1 MLEFLSGIK
10 AYLYAGAAAIILAL
24 SVTVYVQHVKI
35 EGKNDKIKSV
45 NTELSVSNQSV
56 TDLTKSLKDV
66 GAQLAQKEKDDL
78 AKQATIA
85 ANLKAIAQRDKTL
98 EGMEAR
104 LKSRPSGSKC
114 PIPKDLKDAW
124 NTL

>member
-10 AYLYAGAAAIILAL
+10 TYLYAGVAAILLAL

-35 EGKNDKIKSV
+35 EGKNDKIKAV

-56 TDLTKSLKDV
+56 TDLTKAIKDV
-66 GAQLAQKEKDDL
+66 RDQLAQKEKDDL

-85 ANLKAIAQRDKTL
+85 ANLARIAEQDKSL
-98 EGMEAR
+98 ESMEAR
-104 LKSRPSGSKC
+104 LKARKSASNC
-114 PIPKDLKDAW
+114 PIPKDLNNAW
-124 NTL
+124 NNL

>member
-10 AYLYAGAAAIILAL
+10 AYLYAGAATIILAL

-35 EGKNDKIKSV
+35 DGKNDKIKAV

-56 TDLTKSLKDV
+56 KDLAKSLKDV
-66 GAQLAQKEKDDL
+66 GDQLAAKEKDDL

-85 ANLKAIAQRDKTL
+85 ANLKAIAEKDLSFKS
-98 EGMEAR
+98 MEAR
-104 LKSRPSGSKC
+104 LKARKSTSNC
-114 PIPKDLKDAW
+114 PIPKDLNDAW
-124 NTL
+124 NNL

>member
-10 AYLYAGAAAIILAL
+10 AYLYAGAAAIILTL

-35 EGKNDKIKSV
+35 DGKNDKIKAV

-56 TDLTKSLKDV
+56 KDLTKSLKDV
-66 GAQLAQKEKDDL
+66 GDQLAAKEKDDL

-85 ANLKAIAQRDKTL
+85 ANLKAIAEKDKSFKS
-98 EGMEAR
+98 MEAH
-104 LKSRPSGSKC
+104 LKARKSTSNC
-114 PIPKDLKDAW
+114 PIPKDLNDAW
-124 NTL
+124 NNL

>member
-66 GAQLAQKEKDDL
+66 GAQFAQKEKDDL

-85 ANLKAIAQRDKTL
+85 ANLKAIEQRDKTL
-98 EGMEAR
+98 ESMEAR
-104 LKSRPSGSKC
+104 LKVRPSASNC
-114 PIPKDLKDAW
+114 PIPKDLQDAW

>member
-1 MLEFLSGIK
+1 MLKFLSGIK
-10 AYLYAGAAAIILAL
+10 SYLYMGTAVIILAL
-24 SVTVYVQHVKI
+24 SVTVYVQRVKI
-35 EGKNDKIKSV
+35 EGKNDKIKSL

-104 LKSRPSGSKC
+104 LKTRPSASNC
-114 PIPKDLKDAW
+114 PIPEDLKDAW
-124 NTL
+124 NNL

>member
-1 MLEFLSGIK
+1 MLEFLNGIK
-10 AYLYAGAAAIILAL
+10 VYLYAGVAAILLAL

-35 EGKNDKIKSV
+35 EGKNDKIKAV

-78 AKQATIA
+78 AKQTAIK
-85 ANLKAIAQRDKTL
+85 ANLAHIAEQDKSL
-98 EGMEAR
+98 ESMEAR
-104 LKSRPSGSKC
+104 LKARKSGSNC
-114 PIPKDLKDAW
+114 PIPKDLNDAW
-124 NTL
+124 NNL

>member
-10 AYLYAGAAAIILAL
+10 NYLYAGVAAILLAL

-35 EGKNDKIKSV
+35 EGKNDKIKAV

-56 TDLTKSLKDV
+56 KDLTKSLKDV
-66 GAQLAQKEKDDL
+66 GDQLAQKEKDDL

-85 ANLKAIAQRDKTL
+85 ANLVRIAEQDKSL
-98 EGMEAR
+98 ESMEAR
-104 LKSRPSGSKC
+104 LKARKSGSNC
-114 PIPKDLKDAW
+114 PIPKDLNDAW
-124 NTL
+124 NNL

>member
-1 MLEFLSGIK
+1 MLEFLNGIK
-10 AYLYAGAAAIILAL
+10 VYLYAGVAAILLAL

-35 EGKNDKIKSV
+35 EGKNDKIKAV

-78 AKQATIA
+78 AKQATIK
-85 ANLKAIAQRDKTL
+85 ANLAHIAEQDKSL
-98 EGMEAR
+98 ESMEAR
-104 LKSRPSGSKC
+104 LKARKSGSNC
-114 PIPKDLKDAW
+114 PIPKDLNDAW
-124 NTL
+124 NNL

>member
-10 AYLYAGAAAIILAL
+10 TYLYAGVTAILLAL

-35 EGKNDKIKSV
+35 ESKNDKIKAV

-56 TDLTKSLKDV
+56 TDLTKAIKDV
-66 GAQLAQKEKDDL
+66 RDQLAQKEKDDL

-85 ANLKAIAQRDKTL
+85 ANLARIAEQDKSL
-98 EGMEAR
+98 ESMEAR
-104 LKSRPSGSKC
+104 LRARKTGSNC

-124 NTL
+124 NNL

>member
-10 AYLYAGAAAIILAL
+10 AYLYAGAAAIILVL

-35 EGKNDKIKSV
+35 EGKNDKIKAV

-66 GAQLAQKEKDDL
+66 GAQLAQKEKDDF
-78 AKQATIA
+78 AKQAIIA
-85 ANLKAIAQRDKTL
+85 ANLKAIAQKDKTL

-104 LKSRPSGSKC
+104 LKARPSTSNC

>member
-10 AYLYAGAAAIILAL
+10 AYLYAGASAIILAL

-35 EGKNDKIKSV
+35 EGKNDKIKAV

-85 ANLKAIAQRDKTL
+85 ANLKAIAERDKTL

-104 LKSRPSGSKC
+104 LKARPSKSNC

>member
-35 EGKNDKIKSV
+35 GGKNDKIKSV
-45 NTELSVSNQSV
+45 NTALSVSNQSV
-56 TDLTKSLKDV
+56 TDLTKSLKNV

-85 ANLKAIAQRDKTL
+85 ANLKAIAERDKTL

-104 LKSRPSGSKC
+104 LKARPSTSNY

>member
-1 MLEFLSGIK
+1 MLEFLNGVK
-10 AYLYAGAAAIILAL
+10 VYLYAGVAAILLAL

-35 EGKNDKIKSV
+35 EGKNDKIKAV

-78 AKQATIA
+78 AKQATIK
-85 ANLKAIAQRDKTL
+85 ANLAHIAEQDKSL
-98 EGMEAR
+98 ESMEAR
-104 LKSRPSGSKC
+104 LKARTSGSNC
-114 PIPKDLKDAW
+114 PIPKDLNDAW
-124 NTL
+124 NNL

>member
-35 EGKNDKIKSV
+35 ESKNDKIKAV

-85 ANLKAIAQRDKTL
+85 ANLRVISEKDKSL
-98 EGMEAR
+98 ESMEAR
-104 LKSRPSGSKC
+104 LKARKPTSNC